1 MFALLLH
8 PEVIPPP
15 VVLRTATAPETI
27 RSHLSFSV
35 QSLVS
40 AKAQL
45 DAMAEK
51 PSTEGAAETP
61 VFIDDEIWLKQTVSS
76 SSSLTGSTK
85 NLRTLGIL
93 NEWCEKEGNRKGLL
107 SINGFAGSGKTHL
120 LSVLQKRLRCKS
132 KLDFVVTVDFVEAG
146 NKLKSLSWKKLAEYL
161 VEKGELNSSDQSR
174 FVELS
179 ESKSGNIVILLDNV
193 PEDLLGCLKRLL
205 YGACG
210 DVGEDNAPIFEG
222 IVERLVKCIIST
234 ADEISKFLNHELQS
248 LERKLGR
255 EALLRI
261 ESLTRILGPSASFL
275 KQLLFGPGGRVFVS
289 RYDLSDNIVP
299 QHLVHSITIGGFT
312 AGTALLFI
320 KQQLSL
326 KGIRS
331 QPLEL
336 YLTMHP
342 VIKSLCNLPGM
353 IIILCDIY
361 CSNSRCIKDT
371 ETSLVHKM
379 LLCWMKKELP
389 EFKESSLYKMPQEA
403 KEHFMHICR
412 LAFCGV
418 RHRVSRRQ
426 DEPFPLTDIEVNA
439 INLRSGFSSL
449 EEVKNFGLFQSKGNT
464 IKSFIHP
471 VIQEFLAAFYIS
483 CEPQNNQIL
492 FYNEE
497 FEKKIDSFLN
507 VSLFHFGFTRLET
520 EEFLNPSKIILA
532 AMIESLT
539 HVAGKKTE
547 DKKLYL
553 ELQKLI
559 VGCLYEAQDT
569 TLVKHFTQ
577 QYTPLMDMTF
587 PDVRALDDA
596 RMTSQ
601 MIYVILQSGI
611 NDWKIFIP
619 NENIRG
625 KTDSLV
631 FPISM
636 VPDTSVKIEV
646 KVSPSLV
653 QSFNLRAIF
662 EPQAQKKTGRATEMI
677 KKATNDEEKEMYFKL
692 AMICTGQRETLHR
705 VTQLYSPVPVRSD
718 AGDPA
723 YASLITCDCVEKT
736 LEKEVRFEPI
746 HPIHMVQLGPKSK
759 KAKAA
764 ENNQD
769 MATKRH
775 MDQKHKSCYMEMIVL
790 NRPSVKSI
798 TFQPPG
804 GGQPCRLVMSGE
816 KDSPSTSGRIAMEA
830 EIEKSLDD
838 CDSWVSCVAVVEKE
852 HSKSKMVAHGLPL
865 PKSKSKLEA
874 DKGSVLQGNGVSG
887 SRVHNDDV
895 DVPATAA
902 QVAPSHKH
910 FQDQDLLPYQSPA
923 LAQAESS
930 EKITWRPGMIMHS
943 VRTDCESPTGPFYR
957 GPSAGLLQRG

>member
-1 MFALLLH
+1 MSDTA
-8 PEVIPPP
+8 EKTG
-15 VVLRTATAPETI
+15 RTVE
-27 RSHLSFSV
+27 RSRWFSHLF
-35 QSLVS
+35 
-40 AKAQL
+40 
-45 DAMAEK
+45 
-51 PSTEGAAETP
+51 
-61 VFIDDEIWLKQTVSS
+61 SS
-76 SSSLTGSTK
+76 SASCVGGA
-85 NLRTLGIL
+85 R
-93 NEWCEKEGNRKGLL
+93 GLL
-107 SINGFAGSGKTHL
+107 DRMLELAGEGVFVHGCAGSGKTYLVYL
-120 LSVLQKRLRCKS
+120 LRKELRLGADI
-132 KLDFVVTVDFVEAG
+132 LFVVVIDFAKIG
-146 NKLKSLSWKKLAEYL
+146 KDIFSWKGLVKYL
-161 VEKGELNSSDQSR
+161 VKQMQLDSND
-174 FVELS
+174 
-179 ESKSGNIVILLDNV
+179 ESKFIQLLGKKSDKIIIIIDNV
-193 PEDLLGCLKRLL
+193 DNLPGRLNQLL
-205 YGACG
+205 YEGCG
-210 DVGEDNAPIFEG
+210 DVGRD
-222 IVERLVKCIIST
+222 
-234 ADEISKFLNHELQS
+234 
-248 LERKLGR
+248 
-255 EALLRI
+255 
-261 ESLTRILGPSASFL
+261 SASTLESMVENVVGRCIFGLEDESIVIRKQLQAVKEQLEKVEKEAFGRMMESIEQLAGVLQNNVAHL
-275 KQLLFGPGGRVFVS
+275 KQLLYGPGARVVVS
-289 RYDLSDNIVP
+289 RQDYSDLIK
-299 QHLVHSITIGGFT
+299 HKHHIAMGGFDSP
-312 AGTALLFI
+312 GTALMFI
-320 KQQLSL
+320 KHHLSEVH
-326 KGIRS
+326 KTTRT

-336 YLTMHP
+336 YLNMHP
-342 VIKSLCNLPGM
+342 LLKSLCNIPRM
-353 IIILCDIY
+353 AVILCDIY
-361 CSNSRCIKDT
+361 SKDSRCIKDT

-379 LLCWMKKELP
+379 LLCWMQLELP
-389 EFKESSLYKMPQEA
+389 EFKESSLYKLPPEA
-403 KEHFMHICR
+403 KEHFFHICR

-426 DEPFPLTDIEVNA
+426 EEPFPLADVEVNT
-439 INLRSGFSSL
+439 INLQSGFASL

-483 CEPQNNQIL
+483 CQPQNNQIL

-507 VSLFHFGFTRLET
+507 VALFHFGLTKLET
-520 EEFLNPSKIILA
+520 EEFLNPSKIIIA
-532 AMIESLT
+532 AMIESLA
-539 HVAGKKTE
+539 HVADKKTE

-601 MIYVILQSGI
+601 MTYVILQSGI
-611 NDWKIFIP
+611 DDWKILIP
-619 NENIRG
+619 NENVRG
-625 KTDSLV
+625 KTDSLA

-653 QSFNLRAIF
+653 QSFNLRALF

-769 MATKRH
+769 MPTKRH

-830 EIEKSLDD
+830 EVEKSLDD
-838 CDSWVSCVAVVEKE
+838 CDSWVSCVAVMEKE

-874 DKGSVLQGNGVSG
+874 DKGNVLQGNGVSG

-943 VRTDCESPTGPFYR
+943 VRTDCWGF
-957 GPSAGLLQRG
+957 L